1 MRVAP
6 IQRGPPPLE
15 ISFPSLILN
24 IFISAFSCFFFY
36 LSSILSFPPPLFFS
50 SFVKSL
56 YIYTYQRLES
66 LNIIILAVF
75 FKFPYASRY
84 SAIKSINYKTVP
96 ALSIQKLFQI
106 I

>member
-36 LSSILSFPPPLFFS
+36 LSSILSFPPPFFFPLS
-50 SFVKSL
+50 SNL